1 METLGALAVPL
12 QQWAT
17 VHPAA
22 VEHENR
28 SPTPPPPAG
37 RRSVALA
44 AALAERNAAWGNP
57 VEDQLQR
64 WLAGAEVVVAGQQP
78 GLLGGPL
85 LTLIKACATAAEVR
99 RRRAAGRDAVA
110 FFWLATNDDDLP
122 EMGWGRV
129 VVGEELRTARE
140 AAWQRG
146 DAVAGAAPLG
156 PGTAQLLAELE
167 GQLSGERA
175 REAVAVAAR
184 CYRPGVCLGEATGRF
199 LAHLVRGLGV
209 VLVDALEPA
218 LMVTARNALVRI
230 LTRLPEA
237 WERLGDGGK
246 AMEGR
251 GWPLPLTVTV
261 TRLPIFRLHGGR
273 RERLTSPGGACPGV
287 LLEEVERYPQ
297 RFSPNVWLRPL
308 LQDAA
313 LGTSV
318 SLLGGAELA
327 YHLQAAGLWELAG
340 VAPPAWRLRPHVT
353 VVTGAERRAIR
364 QLGVTPG
371 DLLARRL
378 PARLRSGARVQ
389 RQQAALARLV
399 ESRLAALRE
408 TAARELPSLTADL
421 EATAARLT
429 AALDWLAHRTE
440 LARARSHDVEVQRWR
455 RLVAFL
461 RPDGQP
467 QERRLSVLAP
477 LLRLGLEWPGQ
488 LAATLDP
495 SAPGMHLM
503 FWEEGGPW

>member
-1 METLGALAVPL
+1 MGTPGTLVVPL
-12 QQWAT
+12 QQWAPA
-17 VHPAA
+17 HPAA
-22 VEHENR
+22 VEHESQ
-28 SPTPPPPAG
+28 SPTPPPPASK
-37 RRSVALA
+37 RSAALA

-85 LTLIKACATAAEVR
+85 LTLVKACVVAAEVR

-146 DAVAGAAPLG
+146 DAMAGAAPLG
-156 PGTAQLLAELE
+156 PVTAQLLAELE

-199 LAHLVRGLGV
+199 LAHLVRGLEV

-218 LMVTARNALVRI
+218 LMVTARDTLVRI

-246 AMEGR
+246 AMQAH

-273 RERLTSPGGACPGV
+273 RERLASRGGACPGA
-287 LLEEVERYPQ
+287 LLKEVERYPQ
-297 RFSPNVWLRPL
+297 HFSPNVWLRPL

-313 LGTSV
+313 LGTSL

-327 YHLQAAGLWELAG
+327 YHLQAAALWELAG
-340 VAPPAWRLRPHVT
+340 VVPPAWRLRPHVT
-353 VVTGAERRAIR
+353 VVTAAERRLIR
-364 QLGVTPG
+364 QLEVAPG

-378 PARLRSGARVQ
+378 PARLRGGARIQ
-389 RQQAALARLV
+389 RQQAALARQV
-399 ESRLAALRE
+399 EARLAGLRE
-408 TAARELPSLTADL
+408 TAGRELPSLTADL
-421 EATAARLT
+421 EATAAKIA
-429 AALDWLAHRTE
+429 AALQWLAHRTA
-440 LARARSHDVEVQRWR
+440 LAQAGSSQVEAQRWR
-455 RLVAFL
+455 RLMAFL

-477 LLRLGLEWPGQ
+477 LLRLGLEWPAQ
-488 LAATLDP
+488 LAAALDP

-503 FWEEGGPW
+503 CWEEGGPW

>member
-1 METLGALAVPL
+1 MGTSGTLVVPL
-12 QQWAT
+12 QQWAP

-22 VEHENR
+22 VEHGSR
-28 SPTPPPPAG
+28 SPTPPPPTSG
-37 RRSVALA
+37 RSAALA

-57 VEDQLQR
+57 VEDELQR

-85 LTLIKACATAAEVR
+85 LTLIKACAAAAEVR

-110 FFWLATNDDDLP
+110 FFWLATNDDDVP

-129 VVGEELRTARE
+129 VVGEELRTVRE

-146 DAVAGAAPLG
+146 DAVAGAVQL
-156 PGTAQLLAELE
+156 GTAASQLLTELE
-167 GQLSGERA
+167 EQLTGERA
-175 REAVAVAAR
+175 REAVAVAVR
-184 CYRPGVCLGEATGRF
+184 CYRPGAVLGEATGRF
-199 LAHLVRGLGV
+199 LAHLLRGLGV

-218 LMVTARNALVRI
+218 MMVAARDALLRT
-230 LTRLPEA
+230 LARPPEA

-246 AMEGR
+246 AMQAR
-251 GWPLPLTVTV
+251 GWPVPLTLTV

-273 RERLTSPGGACPGV
+273 RERLAAPGGACPGA
-287 LLEEVERYPQ
+287 LLAEVERYPQ

-313 LGTSV
+313 LGTGV

-327 YHLQAAGLWELAG
+327 YHLQAAALWELAG

-353 VVTGAERRAIR
+353 VVTAAERRLIR
-364 QLGVTPG
+364 QLAVTPD

-378 PARLRSGARVQ
+378 PARLRGGVRIQ
-389 RQQAALARLV
+389 RQQAALARQV
-399 ESRLAALRE
+399 EVRLARLRE
-408 TAARELPSLTADL
+408 TAGRELPSLAADL
-421 EATAARLT
+421 EATAAKMT
-429 AALDWLAHRTE
+429 AALQWLAHRTA
-440 LARARSHDVEVQRWR
+440 LAQAGSRQVEMQRWR
-455 RLVAFL
+455 RLMAFL

-477 LLRLGLEWPGQ
+477 LLRLGLEWPAQ
-488 LAATLDP
+488 LAETLDP

-503 FWEEGGPW
+503 CWEEGGPW